1 MDIEF
6 AASCSPQNVHP
17 DGNEAFRTVINKIDA
32 RRQASTPH
40 IFQPHISCSIFL
52 YLIFLCLIFLLT
64 IVYVWNIHIL
74 MDTDEIFS
82 KCIGFD
88 WDDGNLLKN
97 WEKHGVSA
105 AECEQVFF
113 NQPLVTSSDVGH
125 SSYEARF
132 YSLGK
137 SDSGKHLFIV
147 FTVRNNLI
155 RIISARNM
163 NRKERG
169 AYKHHEKNT

>member
-1 MDIEF
+1 MD
-6 AASCSPQNVHP
+6 
-17 DGNEAFRTVINKIDA
+17 K
-32 RRQASTPH
+32 
-40 IFQPHISCSIFL
+40 
-52 YLIFLCLIFLLT
+52 
-64 IVYVWNIHIL
+64 
-74 MDTDEIFS
+74 DEIFS

-169 AYKHHEKNT
+169 AYKHHEKST

>member
-1 MDIEF
+1 MD
-6 AASCSPQNVHP
+6 A
-17 DGNEAFRTVINKIDA
+17 
-32 RRQASTPH
+32 
-40 IFQPHISCSIFL
+40 
-52 YLIFLCLIFLLT
+52 
-64 IVYVWNIHIL
+64 
-74 MDTDEIFS
+74 DEIIS
-82 KCIGFD
+82 GCIGFD

-113 NQPLVTSSDVGH
+113 NHPLVTSPDVAHSSDV
-125 SSYEARF
+125 ARF
-132 YSLGK
+132 YTLGK
-137 SDSGKHLFIV
+137 SDSGKRLFIV

-155 RIISARNM
+155 RIISARDM